1 MSDSDQGSA
10 GSGRR
15 LDTSSGEALEITS
28 LVAKHLERLGV
39 AYCVGGSLASSLHGI
54 PRSTQDADLAAALRP
69 EHVEPLVA
77 ALEESFY
84 VAPERIL
91 DAVYRQASF
100 NVIHLETMFKVDLFC
115 VGDDP
120 YSRSELDRREPFAIA
135 PDRVL
140 QVASAEDTILQKLLW
155 YRRGGEASDRQ
166 WEDLIGVLDVQGAR
180 LDTEY
185 LRRWAKELGLSDL
198 LKRASREAE
207 LEMS

>member
-1 MSDSDQGSA
+1 MSDAEQGS
-10 GSGRR
+10 GGPGGP
-15 LDTSSGEALEITS
+15 LDASTGEALEITA
-28 LVAKHLERLGV
+28 LVARHLERLGV

-69 EHVEPLVA
+69 EHVESLVA
-77 ALEESFY
+77 ALDESFY
-84 VAPERIL
+84 VAPERML
-91 DAVYRQASF
+91 DAIHRQTSF
-100 NVIHLETMFKVDLFC
+100 NVIHLETMFKVDVFC

-155 YRRGGEASDRQ
+155 YRRGGGVSDRQ

-180 LDTEY
+180 LDSEY
-185 LRRWAKELGLSDL
+185 LRRWARELGLSDL
-198 LKRASREAE
+198 LARASGEAE
-207 LEMS
+207 LEM